1 MPVLISGILRDGAGK
16 PVQGCTIHLKAKRTS
31 PTVVVEII
39 SSDITGP
46 DGSYRIEAEPGY
58 YSVSLLREGFPPS
71 VAGEIYVT
79 PTDAPD
85 TLNAFLDAPKD
96 ADLRPEVMKRFEE
109 MVNRVVDLSGATEK
123 DRERAEQAAQS
134 AGQSRDS
141 AALSATAAAESQ
153 TQAERSA
160 AAADVSAR
168 SADDNARQTAQDV
181 LDSGANADDAA
192 KSAQSS
198 QNDASRAEQAA
209 QASEHAAG
217 DSARHAESAGQS
229 AVYADQSRQDAVQSA
244 LSAHES
250 ERAAAAALDGSA
262 RNAVRA
268 ESAATEGERSATA
281 AAQSEQAASA
291 SADNAATSEQNA
303 ATSAG
308 ESSQSAEESAESA
321 RLAGQHKDAA
331 ALSEQG
337 AKDSEDACAEY
348 VKEIAEAS
356 GGILKKENNLSE
368 FADADSDAVAEL
380 HKNLQLGSAARQD
393 VQSDIYDRA
402 AGRLALPG
410 ALGYGAI
417 YSVDKSFSAAS
428 GPAEFLEWVKK
439 TPPGR
444 YCVLQYGGGGGTY
457 NAIIPGV
464 NFQGILEINIGEVA
478 TPETQGT
485 RSKLIEFRGV
495 NGDFY
500 KNRLNRTY
508 FIGWENLR
516 PDDVLKKL
524 YGRLVGEWG
533 DPDVNSLVF
542 AVYHG
547 GLTGGE
553 SVSLPRGKVV
563 SGSSLGPLAISA
575 PISATGVYSGSPLFL
590 TTSCNTHPFP
600 GSYVALSGTPTTK
613 TTDGLAGLFMR
624 IA

>member
-31 PTVVVEII
+31 PTVVVAVI
-39 SSDITGP
+39 SSTATDANGHY
-46 DGSYRIEAEPGY
+46 SIEAEPGY
-58 YSVSLLREGFPPS
+58 YGVSLLREGFPPS
-71 VAGEIYVT
+71 VAGEIYIT

-153 TQAERSA
+153 AQAERSA
-160 AAADVSAR
+160 AAADASAR

-217 DSARHAESAGQS
+217 DSARYAESARLS
-229 AVYADQSRQDAVQSA
+229 AADADQSRQDAVQSA

-250 ERAAAAALDGSA
+250 ERAAAAALDDSA

-268 ESAATEGERSATA
+268 ENAATEGERSATA

-291 SADNAATSEQNA
+291 SARSAATSEQNA

-308 ESSQSAEESAESA
+308 ESAQSAEESAESA

-337 AKDSEDACAEY
+337 AKSSEDKAAKSAED
-348 VKEIAEAS
+348 AEK
-356 GGILKKENNLSE
+356 ILSDVLKTDNNLSE
-368 FADADSDAVAEL
+368 IAESGDEAVAEAR
-380 HKNLQLGSAARQD
+380 KNLQLEAAALRKVDFGGSGSGLMKAVMATGAYGLGGDAVYISSQYNKPFLPGMVARGSGWYVITEITSDRPSGANPRGSAGDLMLWQKCQSSDGKINGMLIYFVTDRYFAINRYQNGFWSGWSQFDSRPGSILLSLRQSRD
-393 VQSDIYDRA
+393 SEPDTDGIA
-402 AGRLALPG
+402 LLAFCGSP
-410 ALGYGAI
+410 
-417 YSVDKSFSAAS
+417 D
-428 GPAEFLEWVKK
+428 KK
-439 TPPGR
+439 TLKR
-444 YCVLQYGGGGGTY
+444 
-457 NAIIPGV
+457 
-464 NFQGILEINIGEVA
+464 
-478 TPETQGT
+478 
-485 RSKLIEFRGV
+485 
-495 NGDFY
+495 GDFVQGS
-500 KNRLNRTY
+500 L
-508 FIGWENLR
+508 LR
-516 PDDVLKKL
+516 HV
-524 YGRLVGEWG
+524 
-533 DPDVNSLVF
+533 SLVQDSQDGVRF
-542 AVYHG
+542 VRSAESATIAG
-547 GLTGGE
+547 GY
-553 SVSLPRGKVV
+553 VSLSGNSELVISGDEFIV
-563 SGSSLGPLAISA
+563 S
-575 PISATGVYSGSPLFL
+575 
-590 TTSCNTHPFP
+590 
-600 GSYVALSGTPTTK
+600 
-613 TTDGLAGLFMR
+613 LFMR
-624 IA
+624 IN